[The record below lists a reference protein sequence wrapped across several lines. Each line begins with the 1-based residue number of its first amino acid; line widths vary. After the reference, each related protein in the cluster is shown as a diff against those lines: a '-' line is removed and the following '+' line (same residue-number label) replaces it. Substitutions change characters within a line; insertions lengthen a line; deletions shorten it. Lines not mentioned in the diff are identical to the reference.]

1 MSYIRT
7 DHLYKTFTVRE
18 KRRKGHIFREKRT
31 VDALRDL
38 SFQVEKGEL
47 IGCIGPNGAG
57 KSTLLDL
64 LLRWKTPTSGTIRL
78 DGRPLDAYTRT
89 DLGRAVSLVPQGETS
104 RFAFTLRE
112 YVLFGR
118 APRVAA
124 LAMPSARDEAAAESA
139 LRGTGLLPLAD
150 REVPTLSGGER
161 QLLLLARAIAQ
172 ETPVMLLDEPT
183 SALDPANSARVARIL
198 RDLHDRGTTLLWTTH
213 DSSFAAAHATHAV
226 LLRAGR
232 ILAAGPASTTLTADA
247 LTALYSTPLRTFR
260 HDGRLLVYAP

>member
-1 MSYIRT
+1 MTSPALSLSSVTYT
-7 DHLYKTFTVRE
+7 YPGASAPALDSVTFDLPR
-18 KRRKGHIFREKRT
+18 GASL
-31 VDALRDL
+31 ALL
-38 SFQVEKGEL
+38 
-47 IGCIGPNGAG
+47 GPNGAG

-64 LLRWKTPTSGTIRL
+64 LLRWKTPTSGTIHL
-78 DGRPLDAYTRT
+78 DGRPLDSYARA

-118 APRVAA
+118 APHVAA

-139 LRGTGLLPLAD
+139 LRATGLLPLAD

-172 ETPVMLLDEPT
+172 ETPLMLLDEPT
-183 SALDPANSARVARIL
+183 SALDPANAARVARIL

-213 DSSFAAAHATHAV
+213 DPSFAAAHATHAV

-232 ILAAGPASTTLTADA
+232 ILAAGPAADTLSADTLT
-247 LTALYSTPLRTFR
+247 TLYSTPLRTLL
-260 HDGRLLVYAP
+260 HAGRLLVYAP